1 MATSKQLKKKMGG
14 EIKRAK
20 FEIRKLAV
28 TLKKGQQQ
36 QKKLESKIKNLT
48 KDLQRARFRPAR

>member
-1 MATSKQLKKKMGG
+1 MGG
-14 EIKRAK
+14 EIKKAK
-20 FEIRKLAV
+20 LEIRKLAV

-48 KDLQRARFRPAR
+48 KNLQRARFRPDT